1 LKNLKLTNNI
11 KLINKKF
18 KKNEFYHF
26 LKTSNLSIVIPKI
39 KNKYILVSQKRIPIN
54 QINFE
59 FPSGIIEKHETALI
73 SAKKELIEETGY
85 KSRNKLRKI
94 TSFYSEPGR
103 LTTKITGFFCNNLI
117 KISKPEKG
125 IKIHI
130 VSDHQIIK
138 LIKNGKF
145 NNALILVCF
154 CFIKKNTLDNSI
166 ERISGVYC

>member
-1 LKNLKLTNNI
+1 MKNLRLTKNI

-18 KKNEFYHF
+18 KKEFYLF

-85 KSRNKLRKI
+85 KSRSKLIKI
-94 TSFYSEPGR
+94 TTFYSEPGR

-138 LIKNGKF
+138 LIENGKF
-145 NNALILVCF
+145 NNASHIGMYLF
-154 CFIKKNTLDNSI
+154 YKKK
-166 ERISGVYC
+166 YAQ

>member
-1 LKNLKLTNNI
+1 MATINLSSDNDIIIPTNNNTDYRG
-11 KLINKKF
+11 LGGDD
-18 KKNEFYHF
+18 
-26 LKTSNLSIVIPKI
+26 T
-39 KNKYILVSQKRIPIN
+39 YILVSQKRVPIN

-130 VSDHQIIK
+130 VSDQQIIK

-145 NNALILVCF
+145 NNASHIGMFLF
-154 CFIKKNTLDNSI
+154 YIKKYA
-166 ERISGVYC
+166 R

>member
-18 KKNEFYHF
+18 KKKEFYHF

-145 NNALILVCF
+145 NNASHIGMFLF
-154 CFIKKNTLDNSI
+154 YKKKYA
-166 ERISGVYC
+166 R

>member
-1 LKNLKLTNNI
+1 MNLNNKASISKNCTRHSEMEDI
-11 KLINKKF
+11 K
-18 KKNEFYHF
+18 
-26 LKTSNLSIVIPKI
+26 KI
-39 KNKYILVSQKRIPIN
+39 KIYREDGPKDSFVVS
-54 QINFE
+54 
-59 FPSGIIEKHETALI
+59 
-73 SAKKELIEETGY
+73 KKELIEETGY

-145 NNALILVCF
+145 NNASHIGMFLF
-154 CFIKKNTLDNSI
+154 YKKKLLTYKL
-166 ERISGVYC
+166 

>member
-1 LKNLKLTNNI
+1 MKNLRLTNNI

-26 LKTSNLSIVIPKI
+26 FKTPNLSIVIPKI

-145 NNALILVCF
+145 NNASHIGMFLF
-154 CFIKKNTLDNSI
+154 YKKKYA
-166 ERISGVYC
+166 R